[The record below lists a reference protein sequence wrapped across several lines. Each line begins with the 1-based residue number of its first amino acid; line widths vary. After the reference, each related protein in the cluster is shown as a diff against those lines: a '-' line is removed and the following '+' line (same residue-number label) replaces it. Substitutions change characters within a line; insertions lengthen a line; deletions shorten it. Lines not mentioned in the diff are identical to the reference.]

1 MASPPK
7 LHPAL
12 LGGLFIGVVS
22 ALPYVKGLNGCCC
35 LWLAVGGL
43 LAAWVMQQNH
53 PAPVTLADGAVAGLL
68 SGLFGFVVLLIVSIP
83 IGMLT
88 GSMEADFSQSMLEST
103 EGMTPEV
110 RDLIRGVPPAAFAVL
125 GGAIFLV
132 IGSMVSTVGGV
143 VGAAMFK
150 RKVTLP
156 SADAPM
162 PAGWEAPAAVV
173 PPPLPEPPLFP
184 QEPDGARDEH
194 EDGSE
199 TRPRPPQ
206 PPVDPPS

>member
-1 MASPPK
+1 MTSAPK

-43 LAAWVMQQNH
+43 IAAWVMQQNH
-53 PAPVTLADGAVAGLL
+53 PAPVTLADGAVVGLL

-88 GSMEADFSQSMLEST
+88 GPMEADFSQGMLEST
-103 EGMTPEV
+103 EGMSPEV

-125 GGAIFLV
+125 GGAVFLM
-132 IGSMVSTVGGV
+132 IGSVVSTVGGV
-143 VGAAMFK
+143 VGAALFK

-156 SADAPM
+156 SADTPM
-162 PAGWEAPAAVV
+162 PAGWEAPAPFV
-173 PPPLPEPPLFP
+173 PPPLPEPPSP
-184 QEPDGARDEH
+184 SQGPDER
-194 EDGSE
+194 
-199 TRPRPPQ
+199 RPPQ